1 MSNSPVDAIAQ
12 GLSFQGINA
21 RSTAIF
27 ADHLPG
33 RRSGASLGHGMAAI
47 RTANSTHR
55 IGDTRSGAWSKRPLS
70 WLSMTPEQVLSH
82 PARILSTGQRESY
95 FTEGYLG
102 VESLISEDWLERLR
116 EATEESVAG
125 AAAVTESDGVFDVA
139 PGHTPDRPRL
149 RRVRLPDDQHPTFW
163 EFATDVIADV
173 AADLVG
179 PDVVFHHS
187 KLNFKWDQHDDAVNW
202 HQDIQFYPHTN
213 YSPLTIGTY
222 LTDTGRDDGPLM
234 VVARSH
240 EGPLHDQYDADGNW
254 VGRLSDEAAAAID
267 PERVRLPDRACRV
280 DHRSQLQVGPWLSA
294 EQLGFEPPAPAQ
306 RVRVCGCVS
315 LHAPAPTVGPRR
327 RGRAGEECPLGSPR
341 SEAVSHSSG
350 VGHRV
355 RVDLRRAIGERHRLI

>member
-267 PERVRLPDRACRV
+267 PERVAYLTGPAGSITV
-280 DHRSQLQVGPWLSA
+280 HNSRSVHGSA
-294 EQLGFEPPAPAQ
+294 PSSSDSNRPLLLNAYASADAFPYTPQPQPSAHAGEVVRGKSARWAHHDPRPCLIPPAWATGYASIFAAQ
-306 RVRVCGCVS
+306 
-315 LHAPAPTVGPRR
+315 
-327 RGRAGEECPLGSPR
+327 
-341 SEAVSHSSG
+341 SG
-350 VGHRV
+350 KDTG
-355 RVDLRRAIGERHRLI
+355 